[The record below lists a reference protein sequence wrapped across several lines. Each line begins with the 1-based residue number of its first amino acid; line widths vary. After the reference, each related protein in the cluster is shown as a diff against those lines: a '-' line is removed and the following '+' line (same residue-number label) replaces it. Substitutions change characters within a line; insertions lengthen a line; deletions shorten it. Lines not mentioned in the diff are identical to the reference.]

1 MLDLQRRLEQ
11 LNIQEQNL
19 NKRKII
25 SDLRRQVKEK
35 QEQLLRFE
43 ELLASGSNF
52 VSDHEDPML
61 KPINR
66 DHEPKEFGS
75 GLAARAQ
82 ILTTKDLRKMFPGQI
97 NFSPLDA
104 ILKDLQ
110 QNSHPSSSQPGFN
123 WQGKIAEAVKVYR
136 EIGPAE

>member
-1 MLDLQRRLEQ
+1 M
-11 LNIQEQNL
+11 
-19 NKRKII
+19 
-25 SDLRRQVKEK
+25 
-35 QEQLLRFE
+35 
-43 ELLASGSNF
+43 ASGSNF

-75 GLAARAQ
+75 GLAALAQ
-82 ILTTKDLRKMFPGQI
+82 ILTTKDLRKMFPGQS

-110 QNSHPSSSQPGFN
+110 ENSHPSSSQPGFN
-123 WQGKIAEAVKVYR
+123 WQGKIAEAVKVA
-136 EIGPAE
+136 IS